1 MEIEKSSVINS
12 DIIKTIADLIGPD
25 TSYLYSFTSSF
36 ETNIQNIEC
45 DVPED
50 VIINAKNIIALKI
63 LREQRNNKLRDSDI
77 YTLPDFPHK
86 SEEIKQLWLNYRQNL
101 RDLPSTYQ
109 NVTIDTST
117 GELVDV
123 IWPSP
128 PQ

>member
-12 DIIKTIADLIGPD
+12 DIIKTIADLIGDD

-50 VIINAKNIIALKI
+50 VITNAKNIIALKI
-63 LREQRNNKLRDSDI
+63 LREQRNIKLKETDI
-77 YTLPDFPHK
+77 YTLSDFPHN
-86 SEEIKQLWLNYRQNL
+86 SEEIKQEWIHYRKNL
-101 RDLPSTYQ
+101 RDLPSTYSS
-109 NVTIDTST
+109 VTIDTST
-117 GELVDV
+117 GELLNV
-123 IWPSP
+123 IWPDP

>member
-12 DIIKTIADLIGPD
+12 DIIKTIADLIGDD

-50 VIINAKNIIALKI
+50 VITNAKNIIALKI
-63 LREQRNNKLRDSDI
+63 LREQRNIKLRESDI
-77 YTLPDFPHK
+77 YTLSDFPHN
-86 SEEIKQLWLNYRQNL
+86 SEEIKQKWIQYRKNL
-101 RDLPSTYQ
+101 RDLPSTYSS
-109 NVTIDTST
+109 VTIDTST
-117 GELVDV
+117 GELLDV
-123 IWPSP
+123 IWPDP